1 MSEVRGRFLE
11 EAPDLLLERC
21 LNILMTIGSLQC
33 TCSKASRKSNVQH
46 KLRNKNLGLGAPSK
60 TQKPVKS
67 RGVSYPKDGAAHE
80 LPLWGSKSKPASE
93 VLG

>member
-1 MSEVRGRFLE
+1 MYLLQSFQKVQCSAQTKEQESGPGR
-11 EAPDLLLERC
+11 
-21 LNILMTIGSLQC
+21 
-33 TCSKASRKSNVQH
+33 
-46 KLRNKNLGLGAPSK
+46 PSK